1 MVKAV
6 AGIGMAGATA
16 LALFIDKSRLVEGNH
31 LFAIITY

>member
-6 AGIGMAGATA
+6 AGIGMARATA
-16 LALFIDKSRLVEGNH
+16 LALFVDKSRLLEGSH